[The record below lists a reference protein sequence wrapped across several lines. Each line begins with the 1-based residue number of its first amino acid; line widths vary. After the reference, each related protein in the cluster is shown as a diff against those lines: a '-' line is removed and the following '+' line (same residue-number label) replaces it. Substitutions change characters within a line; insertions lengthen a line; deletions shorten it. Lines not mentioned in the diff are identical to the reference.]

1 MNSIFSKQIF
11 CLFLFFFATQ
21 LCASIRFESINLDNA
36 LIKAKSEK
44 KLVFVDAYATWCGPC
59 KVMDKVFEQNHVS
72 DYFNDNYVNVKID
85 MDGPQGD
92 LLLKK
97 YGVVWLPTLLIL
109 NSEGEMV
116 SKIDKL
122 VSGEELISLAQE
134 ASSQG
139 LGNTTA
145 VFNSSPFG
153 SSSTNKPSVN
163 DYDPNEKESILYVL
177 DERGSSG
184 RPHIMFHEAY
194 LHMQLRD
201 GKQDAVV
208 KKYLSTQS
216 DWTTEK
222 NIRFIF
228 DFMNSV
234 KSELFQYFVN
244 NRDRFEEV
252 IGVNRVNESVAFLIN
267 QRLEQGF
274 PRPGLQET
282 IDLFKHLNPK
292 LAEESGYIFYLN
304 KMERE
309 NHELEYISTAEQY
322 LKSVNPYNHQ
332 VAHRLV
338 LYKLKRSDY
347 GDQLDYCLELMS
359 EAVILEDESPDY
371 YATIAK
377 IYYLQKRKDLAISN
391 VTKSIDL
398 ASSKSRDL
406 RAFQS
411 LLDKINAL

>member
-1 MNSIFSKQIF
+1 
-11 CLFLFFFATQ
+11 
-21 LCASIRFESINLDNA
+21 
-36 LIKAKSEK
+36 
-44 KLVFVDAYATWCGPC
+44 
-59 KVMDKVFEQNHVS
+59 MDKVFDQNKVS
-72 DYFNDNYVNVKID
+72 DYFNSNYVNVKVD
-85 MDGPQGD
+85 MDGPQGE

-109 NSEGEMV
+109 NSEGQIL

-122 VSGEELISLAQE
+122 VSGEELINLAQE
-134 ASSQG
+134 ASSQS
-139 LGNTTA
+139 LGSTAA
-145 VFNSSPFG
+145 VFSSSPFG
-153 SSSTNKPSVN
+153 NNKTNNPSVN

-208 KKYLSTQS
+208 KKYLSTQQ

-244 NRDRFEEV
+244 NRSRFEEI
-252 IGVNRVNESVAFLIN
+252 IGINKVHESVAFLIN

-282 IDLFKHLNPK
+282 IELFKHLNPQR
-292 LAEESGYIFYLN
+292 AEESGYVFYLN

-309 NHELEYISTAEQY
+309 NQELEYIAAAEQY
-322 LKSVNPYNHQ
+322 LKSVNPYNHK

-338 LYKLKRSDY
+338 LYRLERSDFNKH
-347 GDQLDYCLELMS
+347 LDYCLELMS
-359 EAVILEDESPDY
+359 EAIILEDQSPDY
-371 YATIAK
+371 YATIAN
-377 IYYLQKRKDLAISN
+377 IYYLQKRKDLAIIN
-391 VTKSIDL
+391 ITKSIDI
-398 ASSKSRDL
+398 ASSKSEDPT
-406 RAFQS
+406 AFQF
-411 LLDKINAL
+411 LLDKIKTL

>member
-1 MNSIFSKQIF
+1 
-11 CLFLFFFATQ
+11 
-21 LCASIRFESINLDNA
+21 
-36 LIKAKSEK
+36 
-44 KLVFVDAYATWCGPC
+44 
-59 KVMDKVFEQNHVS
+59 MDKVFEQNHVS